1 MSGYTI
7 YDNDFID
14 VQTGLMLGGV
24 SCHSYRC
31 HLGCILLKMPAT
43 SLLTGVVAGG
53 AAAHQRPAAALA
65 RNGWVAV

>member
-31 HLGCILLKMPAT
+31 DLGCILLKMAAI
-43 SLLTGVVAGG
+43 SLLTGATQP
-53 AAAHQRPAAALA
+53 HQVQPVCELHHRH
-65 RNGWVAV
+65 

>member
-24 SCHSYRC
+24 SRHNIAAIWVAFFSRWQRYRC
-31 HLGCILLKMPAT
+31 
-43 SLLTGVVAGG
+43 
-53 AAAHQRPAAALA
+53 
-65 RNGWVAV
+65 